1 MVSSTKNA
9 FVVFLPGLGALRGES
24 LRQIKARLAWLLA
37 NRPPSL
43 PWRDAD
49 SSPGPKAPTRRRRR
63 QKRRLTLPEA
73 GLAALLACFLERLLC
88 ESKGKAMALYV
99 PMVEA
104 VLIVV
109 LFGLLSAALIVV
121 RR

>member
-1 MVSSTKNA
+1 
-9 FVVFLPGLGALRGES
+9 
-24 LRQIKARLAWLLA
+24 
-37 NRPPSL
+37 
-43 PWRDAD
+43 
-49 SSPGPKAPTRRRRR
+49 
-63 QKRRLTLPEA
+63 
-73 GLAALLACFLERLLC
+73 
-88 ESKGKAMALYV
+88 MALYV